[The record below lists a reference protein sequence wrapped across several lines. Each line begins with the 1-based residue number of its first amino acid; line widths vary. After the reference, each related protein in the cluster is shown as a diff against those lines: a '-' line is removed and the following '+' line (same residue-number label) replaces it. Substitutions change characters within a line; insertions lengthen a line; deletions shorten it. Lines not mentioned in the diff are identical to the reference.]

1 MSLRAWTSGP
11 GRLVA
16 GRYEPLHRLG
26 GAGGRVWLALDHEH
40 VVEVVLRE
48 AARDGRAATGPERD
62 AARAARC
69 AAGLRGHP
77 HVVGVHDVLDDGG
90 RRWTVTEYLAGAVH
104 LRELVA
110 RRGPLDPAAAARIG
124 LAVLDAL
131 TAGHARGLTHGD
143 VSAAN
148 VLLAPDATGAPHG
161 RVLLAGH
168 GSAGPHPG
176 SSRGP
181 APLGAPDRAGGGPPG
196 PAGDLFALGRTL
208 YFAVEGRDPFDAPP
222 GTAPRPEPRAPVRAG
237 ALEPVLRGLLVRDP
251 LRHPAATAAGA
262 ELERIVLP
270 HAEAQLR
277 PRSDPVSEPPWG
289 DVRTT
294 PAAGTRTVPAPRP
307 GGARRRPR
315 PYALRALLA
324 GGLALALSLGGAW
337 YALAERTTGSGG
349 SAAMPYGEAVGLAEP
364 LREGDCV
371 LADWPAGRRFT
382 GVPRL
387 AVDPSCADRAPDG
400 QVMAV
405 VEAASAGEA
414 RDHGPARCEER
425 TRQAR
430 ERLADVRWVA
440 VVPPAEGF
448 EAAGRRTVCL
458 VLGAH
463 GPVFGPLGDRRRF
476 GTESADPA
484 TMQRRDCLDATPR
497 GTARLVPCGGRYEEQ
512 VLGFTRLGEEDVP
525 PAGAAPGTAVE
536 ACARQLPPRDYGF
549 DPSLYVSGAWTSD
562 KSWQTTPHVAVC
574 TVKRRNGGT
583 MEGTEP

>member
-11 GRLVA
+11 GRFVA
-16 GRYEPLHRLG
+16 GRYELLHRLG
-26 GAGGRVWLALDHEH
+26 GAGGRVWLALDHER

-48 AARDGRAATGPERD
+48 AAPAAPGGAGP
-62 AARAARC
+62 RC
-69 AAGLRGHP
+69 ADVLRGHP
-77 HVVGVHDVLDDGG
+77 HVAGVHDVLDDGG
-90 RRWTVTEYLAGAVH
+90 RRWTVTEYVAGAVH

-110 RRGPLDPAAAARIG
+110 RRGPPAPAAVARIG

-161 RVLLAGH
+161 RVLLAGY
-168 GSAGPHPG
+168 GIAGPDAG

-181 APLGAPDRAGGGPPG
+181 APQSASARAGGGPPG

-237 ALEPVLRGLLVRDP
+237 ALEPVLRGLLVCDP
-251 LRHPAATAAGA
+251 RRRTTATAAGA

-270 HAEAQLR
+270 HSESQLR
-277 PRSDPVSEPPWG
+277 PRTDPVSEPPWG
-289 DVRTT
+289 DLSRTT
-294 PAAGTRTVPAPRP
+294 PVTGSRTAPAPRP

-315 PYALRALLA
+315 PYTLRALLA
-324 GGLALALSLGGAW
+324 GGLGLALSLGGAW
-337 YALAERTTGSGG
+337 YALADRTGG
-349 SAAMPYGEAVGLAEP
+349 GGGPAALPYGEAVGLAEP

-371 LADWPAGRRFT
+371 LADWPTARRFA
-382 GVPRL
+382 GAPRL
-387 AVDPSCADRAPDG
+387 TVDPSCADRAPDG

-405 VEAASAGEA
+405 VEAASAEEA
-414 RDHGPARCEER
+414 RDHGAARCEER

-448 EAAGRRTVCL
+448 EAAGRRTACL

-463 GPVFGPLGDRRRF
+463 GPVSGPLGDRRRF
-476 GTESADPA
+476 GTEFADTA

-525 PAGAAPGTAVE
+525 RAGAGRGAAVE
-536 ACARQLPPRDYGF
+536 ACAREVPPRDYGF

-562 KSWQTTPHVAVC
+562 KSWQTGPQVAVC

>member
-26 GAGGRVWLALDHEH
+26 GAGGRVWLALDHER

-48 AARDGRAATGPERD
+48 AAPAAPGG
-62 AARAARC
+62 AAARC
-69 AAGLRGHP
+69 ADVLRGHP
-77 HVVGVHDVLDDGG
+77 HVVAVHDVLDDGG
-90 RRWTVTEYLAGAVH
+90 RRWTVTEYVAGAVH

-110 RRGPLDPAAAARIG
+110 RRGPPAPAAAARIG
-124 LAVLDAL
+124 LAVLGAL
-131 TAGHARGLTHGD
+131 TAGHARGLVHGD

-161 RVLLAGH
+161 RVLLTGH
-168 GSAGPHPG
+168 GIAGPPHPG
-176 SSRGP
+176 SGRGP
-181 APLGAPDRAGGGPPG
+181 VPHGAPEGAGVGPPG
-196 PAGDLFALGRTL
+196 PADDLLALGRTL
-208 YFAVEGRDPFDAPP
+208 YFAVEGHDPFDAPP

-251 LRHPAATAAGA
+251 QRRTTATAAGA

-270 HAEAQLR
+270 HSEAQLR
-277 PRSDPVSEPPWG
+277 PRADPVSEPPWG
-289 DVRTT
+289 DARTT
-294 PAAGTRTVPAPRP
+294 AVTGSPAPAPRP
-307 GGARRRPR
+307 GGTRRRSR

-324 GGLALALSLGGAW
+324 GGLGLALSLGGAW
-337 YALAERTTGSGG
+337 YALAGRTGGSGG
-349 SAAMPYGEAVGLAEP
+349 PAAMPYGEAVGLAEP

-382 GVPRL
+382 GAPRL
-387 AVDPSCADRAPDG
+387 AVDPGCAGRAPDG

-405 VEAASAGEA
+405 VEAASAEEA

-430 ERLADVRWVA
+430 ERLADVRSVA
-440 VVPPAEGF
+440 VVPSAEGF
-448 EAAGRRTVCL
+448 EAAGRRTACL

-476 GTESADPA
+476 GTEFADPA
-484 TMQRRDCLDATPR
+484 AMQRRDCLDATPR

-525 PAGAAPGTAVE
+525 RAGAGRGAAVE
-536 ACARQLPPRDYGF
+536 VCAREVPPRDYGF

-562 KSWQTTPHVAVC
+562 KPPQTGPHVAVC